1 MNFLFP
7 TVSNKKSNGQITIED
22 FKSIVKKEVKKGDI
36 IFKDEKFQINKS
48 FLENRHQFTGF
59 VGVINQEGGK
69 AYLLKSTTEE
79 AFANTLFVKGEKA
92 VNTFSSDSLKF
103 VIENAGV
110 SLTDLVYLNYIKSE
124 GGYDV
129 YEISNTE
136 NTALTMER
144 KEDFSEDVEK
154 APIDIKPLEEMST
167 TPLEKDYRFIGSNG
181 FVDANNVPVGSEPS
195 AEVDQFANQSVE
207 EVSPTTY
214 NYQEESLE
222 QLL

>member
-1 MNFLFP
+1 MDFSKILFP
-7 TVSNKKSNGQITIED
+7 TVSNKKANGQITVED
-22 FKSIVKKEVKKGDI
+22 FRPIIKKEVKKGDI
-36 IFKDEKFQINKS
+36 IWKDDKFQINKS

-59 VGVINQEGGK
+59 VGVINPDDNK

-103 VIENAGV
+103 VIDNAGI

-124 GGYDV
+124 GGYEV
-129 YEISNTE
+129 YEITNIE
-136 NTALTMER
+136 NTSLVMER
-144 KEDFSEDVEK
+144 KEDFSEDESANTV
-154 APIDIKPLEEMST
+154 ST
-167 TPLEKDYRFIGSNG
+167 G
-181 FVDANNVPVGSEPS
+181 
-195 AEVDQFANQSVE
+195 EVDQFTQVGVE
-207 EVSPTTY
+207 EVSPITY